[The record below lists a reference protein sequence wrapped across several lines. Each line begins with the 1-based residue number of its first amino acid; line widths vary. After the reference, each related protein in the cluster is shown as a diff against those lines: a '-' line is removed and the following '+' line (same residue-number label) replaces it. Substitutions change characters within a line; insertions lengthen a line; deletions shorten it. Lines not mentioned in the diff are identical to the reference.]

1 MSDFQG
7 STENYERK
15 VDVIEEYLHIDDSLV
30 ELEKNKDLVR
40 MEMNIVEFP
49 IFSRSKTLKVDQIKK
64 YYFSSDKQS
73 FLEVVPAVQTT
84 IPGELEERIF
94 IALLKIFRNNG
105 YNQTFYCRM
114 SDIFENMKIVVLDGY
129 GLNPGDLSWE
139 EMRALGELTVY
150 DRTAPAEL
158 LERSAGAEVLITNKT
173 VITAED
179 MAALPALKYIGVL
192 ATGYNIVDI
201 QAAKARGIIVTNI
214 PAYSTASV
222 AQMVFA
228 HILNITQRVGHYAYA
243 NRHGRWA
250 NNPDF
255 CYWDTDLVE
264 LDGKKLGIIGL
275 GNTGQATARIAA
287 AFGMQV
293 CAYTSKPQSQLPGG
307 IRKMELDELF
317 RECDVVSLHCPLTP
331 DTKELVNAARLA
343 LMKPTA
349 ILINT
354 GRGPLV
360 NEKDL
365 ADALNKGVIAAAGLD
380 VLSSEPPQY
389 TNPLLTA
396 KNCFITPHIAWA
408 TKEARVRLMR
418 IAVGNL
424 KGFIKG
430 EIVNNVAE

>member
-1 MSDFQG
+1 
-7 STENYERK
+7 
-15 VDVIEEYLHIDDSLV
+15 
-30 ELEKNKDLVR
+30 
-40 MEMNIVEFP
+40 
-49 IFSRSKTLKVDQIKK
+49 
-64 YYFSSDKQS
+64 
-73 FLEVVPAVQTT
+73 
-84 IPGELEERIF
+84 
-94 IALLKIFRNNG
+94 
-105 YNQTFYCRM
+105 
-114 SDIFENMKIVVLDGY
+114 MKIVVLDGY

-139 EMRALGELTVY
+139 EMQALGELTVY

-293 CAYTSKPQSQLPGG
+293 CAYTSRPQSQLPGG

-317 RECDVVSLHCPLTP
+317 RECDVVSLHCPLP
-331 DTKELVNAARLA
+331 RYQR
-343 LMKPTA
+343 
-349 ILINT
+349 T
-354 GRGPLV
+354 GQCHPPGPYETDSYSDKYRRGPLV

-389 TNPLLTA
+389 TTPLLTA

-408 TKEARVRLMR
+408 TKEARVRLMQ

-430 EIVNNVAE
+430 AIVNNVAE

>member
-1 MSDFQG
+1 
-7 STENYERK
+7 
-15 VDVIEEYLHIDDSLV
+15 
-30 ELEKNKDLVR
+30 
-40 MEMNIVEFP
+40 
-49 IFSRSKTLKVDQIKK
+49 
-64 YYFSSDKQS
+64 
-73 FLEVVPAVQTT
+73 
-84 IPGELEERIF
+84 
-94 IALLKIFRNNG
+94 
-105 YNQTFYCRM
+105 
-114 SDIFENMKIVVLDGY
+114 MKIVVLDGY

-264 LDGKKLGIIGL
+264 LDGKKLESS
-275 GNTGQATARIAA
+275 AW
-287 AFGMQV
+287 
-293 CAYTSKPQSQLPGG
+293 
-307 IRKMELDELF
+307 E
-317 RECDVVSLHCPLTP
+317 TP
-331 DTKELVNAARLA
+331 DRRRRASLPLSECRYA
-343 LMKPTA
+343 P
-349 ILINT
+349 ILPSRSHNFPEES
-354 GRGPLV
+354 G
-360 NEKDL
+360 KWSWMSCS
-365 ADALNKGVIAAAGLD
+365 A
-380 VLSSEPPQY
+380 
-389 TNPLLTA
+389 
-396 KNCFITPHIAWA
+396 
-408 TKEARVRLMR
+408 
-418 IAVGNL
+418 
-424 KGFIKG
+424 
-430 EIVNNVAE
+430 NVTW

>member
-1 MSDFQG
+1 M
-7 STENYERK
+7 
-15 VDVIEEYLHIDDSLV
+15 
-30 ELEKNKDLVR
+30 
-40 MEMNIVEFP
+40 
-49 IFSRSKTLKVDQIKK
+49 
-64 YYFSSDKQS
+64 
-73 FLEVVPAVQTT
+73 
-84 IPGELEERIF
+84 
-94 IALLKIFRNNG
+94 
-105 YNQTFYCRM
+105 
-114 SDIFENMKIVVLDGY
+114 
-129 GLNPGDLSWE
+129 
-139 EMRALGELTVY
+139 GELTVY

-222 AQMVFA
+222 
-228 HILNITQRVGHYAYA
+228 
-243 NRHGRWA
+243 
-250 NNPDF
+250 
-255 CYWDTDLVE
+255 
-264 LDGKKLGIIGL
+264 
-275 GNTGQATARIAA
+275 
-287 AFGMQV
+287 
-293 CAYTSKPQSQLPGG
+293 
-307 IRKMELDELF
+307 
-317 RECDVVSLHCPLTP
+317 
-331 DTKELVNAARLA
+331 A